1 MAQLYS
7 RFCETNGL
15 QTHYLE
21 AGEGGYPMVLLHSG
35 EYGGCAESSW
45 NTVIPVLASAG
56 FHIYAP
62 DWLGF
67 GQSDKVV
74 DFASPR
80 GRRLNHMGQ
89 FIQDLRLPELPVIV
103 GNSMGGTY
111 LVQELA
117 NGNKAFEA
125 AAAVVV
131 SGGGFVPDNEA
142 RRAIQEYDLTKE
154 GMRQILGVLL
164 HDRKWVEDEEFVA
177 WRHELSL
184 VPGAWQ
190 CAAAARLS
198 PPGTAHRGGDFG
210 KDDRTR
216 YEDVGCPTLVVAGAE
231 DTLRLPD
238 YACEI
243 SRRIPSSELLTY
255 EECGHMP
262 NIEFP
267 ERFAKDVIEFTHRF
281 LGRDASLEGAR
292 IALASRPEFQ
302 S

>member
-45 NTVIPVLASAG
+45 STVIPALASAG

-89 FIQDLRLPELPVIV
+89 FIQDLRLPEYPVIV

-117 NGNKAFEA
+117 NGNKAFMA

-142 RRAIQEYDLTKE
+142 RRTIQEYDLTKE
-154 GMRQILGVLL
+154 GMRRILGVLL
-164 HDRKWVEDEEFVA
+164 HDRKWIEDENFVA
-177 WRHELSL
+177 WRYELSL

-190 CAAAARLS
+190 CAAAARLN
-198 PPGTAHRGGDFG
+198 PPGTPHGGGEFG

-231 DTLRLPD
+231 DTLRLPG
-238 YACEI
+238 YASEI
-243 SRRIPSSELLTY
+243 SGRIPSSELLTY
-255 EECGHMP
+255 EKCGHMP

-267 ERFAKDVIEFTHRF
+267 ERFVKDVVNFSRKFVGSDHSTDR
-281 LGRDASLEGAR
+281 LE
-292 IALASRPEFQ
+292 IALASRPQF
-302 S
+302 